1 MAIRMEKS
9 GELMMI
15 YGTKDEP
22 DDQQDWNN
30 RRSKLGVLVVAV
42 AVVAGVIYLGP
53 HVPGHEIFS
62 NAFKSIVA
70 AIW

>member
-15 YGTKDEP
+15 YGTRDEP
-22 DDQQDWNN
+22 DDQQEWST
-30 RRSKLGVLVVAV
+30 RRRKLWVILTAV
-42 AVVAGVIYLGP
+42 AVVTAAMFLGP

-62 NAFKSIVA
+62 NAVKSMVT